1 MPIVVAGDY
10 TLVTLDGDF
19 RDISALH
26 GAPPKVVWLRC
37 GNQPTAVVADLL
49 RGHAAH
55 IWKFAAATDLDVLEL
70 G

>member
-1 MPIVVAGDY
+1 M
-10 TLVTLDGDF
+10 TLDSDF
-19 RDISALH
+19 RDIAALH

-55 IWKFAAATDLDVLEL
+55 LREFAAVPDLYVLEL